1 MHKGEIFGFGA
12 CEREGLGMSIR
23 SDLLRVSEEHW
34 GNSEVF
40 FRRIETEEDLI
51 YAGYD
56 CRLREEQADLVNP
69 FWFSIGRAYLA
80 PEDHVP
86 CVICTAAGERIGFI
100 DFYQWRG
107 DPHGYAWG
115 YFIDARQQGKG
126 YGKAAARLAVRLLK
140 AAAPTM
146 PICLAVAP
154 ENHKAQ
160 ALYRSLGFH
169 RRSAL
174 DGDDLVFCL

>member
-1 MHKGEIFGFGA
+1 
-12 CEREGLGMSIR
+12 MSIR
-23 SDLLRVSEEHW
+23 ADLLQLTEVAW
-34 GNSEVF
+34 GNEVVL

-107 DPHGYAWG
+107 EPHGYAWG
-115 YFIDARQQGKG
+115 YFIDAQQQGKG

-140 AAAPTM
+140 AAAPTT

-160 ALYRSLGFH
+160 ALYRSLGF
-169 RRSAL
+169 RQRPVL